1 MRDNIP
7 SVLTVSEVATILRVT
22 PQTVRNMLRS
32 GQLQGVRVG
41 YVWRVYEDSALTLLQ
56 EDPNVKDSGAG
67 A

>member
-41 YVWRVYEDSALTLLQ
+41 GMWRVYEDSALTLLQ
-56 EDPNVKDSGAG
+56 EDPNDERTRES
-67 A
+67 